1 MLLRRIEPKLNF
13 VENPW
18 PIKTTKG
25 PDNEEGVVSFEGEAG
40 AAVAAAGA
48 GRRSEV
54 ERFST
59 IASPAMTRGPEL
71 PGAAKVPAS
80 LQLKESDFEYCVG
93 FHSSQT
99 VQTTMVVC

>member
-1 MLLRRIEPKLNF
+1 M
-13 VENPW
+13 
-18 PIKTTKG
+18 
-25 PDNEEGVVSFEGEAG
+25 SFEGEAG

-54 ERFST
+54 EHFST
-59 IASPAMTRGPEL
+59 IWSPSMTHGQEL

-80 LQLKESDFEYCVG
+80 LQLIESDFEYCVG
-93 FHSSQT
+93 FNCSQT